1 MKRRFAAL
9 LLAAAASCSAALP
22 ASVAQ
27 AQAFPI
33 RPIRIIVPLA
43 PGGAMD
49 NLARL
54 YGQKL
59 TEKWGQPVL
68 IDNRPGANGVI
79 GAQLVAKSPPD
90 GYTLLQSV
98 DFALTMNQALYTAL
112 PYDPFNS
119 FTPVSLLTT
128 QALQFSANLKF
139 PAKSL
144 KDVVEY
150 AKANPGKV
158 NVGYAIVT
166 GLVVLELFKSM
177 AGIEMTNVPYKGAS
191 AVIPALL
198 AGDIDIDVSDIP
210 THAPHI
216 KAGRLRGLATTG
228 PSRSTA
234 LPDLPT
240 VAEAGYPGLEV
251 RYWYGLVAPANTPKV
266 IVDKLNA
273 EVNAILRLPEI
284 QERLTA
290 LGMDPDASTPE
301 QFATL
306 IKADSERWSKVI
318 RAAKIHLD

>member
-1 MKRRFAAL
+1 M
-9 LLAAAASCSAALP
+9 LLAAAASCSAVLP

-33 RPIRIIVPLA
+33 KPIRIIVPLA

-59 TEKWGQPVL
+59 AEKWGQPVL
-68 IDNRPGANGVI
+68 IDNRPGANG
-79 GAQLVAKSPPD
+79 
-90 GYTLLQSV
+90 
-98 DFALTMNQALYTAL
+98 
-112 PYDPFNS
+112 
-119 FTPVSLLTT
+119 
-128 QALQFSANLKF
+128 LKF
-139 PAKSL
+139 PANSL

-198 AGDIDIDVSDIP
+198 AGDIDIDLSDIP

-216 KAGRLRGLATTG
+216 RAGRLRGLATTG
-228 PSRSTA
+228 PSRSIA

-251 RYWYGLVAPANTPKV
+251 RYWYGLVAPADTPKV

-290 LGMDPDASTPE
+290 SGMDPAASTPE

-306 IKADSERWSKVI
+306 IKADGERWSKVI
-318 RAAKIHLD
+318 RAANIHLD